1 MAKEK
6 TTGFFFKMSPEE
18 WEMVERRMAQTGIQN
33 KSAFIRKMCIDG
45 HVINLDL
52 KQLDEIKRLLSVTS
66 NNANQIARRV
76 NMGYEAYREDVAEV
90 NTQFTDIR
98 LMFGELLTLL
108 SDFASAKP
116 GKLFIPPPK
125 ITDVPPDF
133 LTEKEGA

>member
-1 MAKEK
+1 
-6 TTGFFFKMSPEE
+6 
-18 WEMVERRMAQTGIQN
+18 MVERRMAQTGIQN

-52 KQLDEIKRLLSVTS
+52 KQLDEIKMLLSVTA

-76 NMGYEAYREDVAEV
+76 NSGGEAYRNDVAEV
-90 NTQFTDIR
+90 SEQLVEIR

-116 GKLFIPPPK
+116 GNLFIPPPK
-125 ITDVPPDF
+125 ITDVAPVDGD
-133 LTEKEGA
+133 L